1 MNQQVRRAG
10 REAAAWVEGLARL
23 GYVSKGAVY
32 LILGLLAAEAGMGKG
47 GATADR
53 RDTIGV
59 ILHMPFGRALLL
71 VMAAGLLGYALWR
84 VSSGLFDSERRGHD
98 AKGSIIRIGSMMR
111 GLFYGAFAFE
121 VLRVVL
127 HRGNGGSGSDAA
139 ARHWTQRLMDKP
151 TGRWGV
157 AIAGLTII
165 GYGLYQ
171 LGRAWS
177 GKLGKQLD
185 LRRAGASA
193 RRWMS
198 GISRF
203 GMAARGIVFGVIGV
217 SLIRAALRH
226 NPAAARG
233 TSGALRQIA
242 SQPFGGWLLAITGLG
257 LAAYGIYGF
266 INARYRRIDA
276 A

>member
-1 MNQQVRRAG
+1 MKQNVRKAAG
-10 REAAAWVEGLARL
+10 WVEGLARL
-23 GYVSKGAVY
+23 GYASKGAVY
-32 LILGLLAAEAGMGKG
+32 VILGLLAAAAGLGLG
-47 GATADR
+47 GAAADR
-53 RDTIGV
+53 RDSITF

-98 AKGSIIRIGSMMR
+98 LKGLIIRIGGIVR
-111 GLFYGAFAFE
+111 GLFYGTFAFE
-121 VLRVVL
+121 VLRVAL
-127 HRGNGGSGSDAA
+127 HRSNGGSGSDAT
-139 ARHWTQRLMDKP
+139 ARHWTQRLMNKP
-151 TGRWGV
+151 FGKWAV
-157 AIAGLTII
+157 AIAGLAII

-177 GKLGKQLD
+177 GKLGRQLD
-185 LRRAGASA
+185 LQRASAGA

-203 GMAARGIVFGVIGV
+203 GMGARGIVFGVIGI
-217 SLIRAALRH
+217 SLIRAAMRH

-242 SQPFGGWLLAITGLG
+242 GQPFGGWLLAIIGLG
-257 LAAYGIYGF
+257 LAAYGVYAF